1 MMEHWIKQYHQIGY
15 QLDVAY
21 FRVGSLK
28 FAAEIRST
36 MERRASNH
44 QVKMC
49 QQQIEAK
56 YVGSKKRKATQLK
69 EEMHVKQEKRDQALV
84 DICSSLGTN
93 ESEVVEQKIKDL
105 FLVEDAEEMA
115 ELGLQLLGED
125 NSASA

>member
-1 MMEHWIKQYHQIGY
+1 
-15 QLDVAY
+15 
-21 FRVGSLK
+21 
-28 FAAEIRST
+28 

-56 YVGSKKRKATQLK
+56 YVGSRKRNATQLK
-69 EEMHVKQEKRDQALV
+69 EEMHMKQEKRDQALI

-93 ESEVVEQKIKDL
+93 ESEVVEQKIEDLYLVKDG
-105 FLVEDAEEMA
+105 EEMA
-115 ELGLQLLGED
+115 ELGLQLSGED